1 MYLIAWQKQLQDY
14 ADKDTSASLK
24 TVFPGMLKELL
35 DTLQPGQLLP
45 AAFAK
50 CGLWPINKNKVLER
64 IPSAMQA
71 KDVAA
76 HLDSTLLERLEVRRF
91 GDKNAKKKQQ
101 GIKIPACQSYSKLEE
116 EKAEAED
123 SSMDDSED
131 KTEHSS
137 ISNKEKIE
145 NSDAKE
151 MISGFEWM
159 EESGAD
165 WLREEELRAEEL
177 PDLDIVV
184 PRKNLTACVVA
195 VYEGQWFLADICKDQ
210 TIVDPGYTRLNYMT
224 IKGKNSFTRGLKEDI
239 HLSWTRTSSLSL
251 CFQSLSTAAAI

>member
-1 MYLIAWQKQLQDY
+1 VYLTAWRKQLQDY
-14 ADKDTSASLK
+14 ADKDTSASLLVK

-64 IPSAMQA
+64 IPSAIQA

-76 HLDSTLLERLEVRRF
+76 HLDSTLRKRLEVRRF
-91 GDKNAKKKQQ
+91 RDKNAKKKQQ
-101 GIKIPACQSYSKLEE
+101 EIKVPACQPYSKLEE

-123 SSMDDSED
+123 SSMGDSED
-131 KTEHSS
+131 KTEPSS
-137 ISNKEKIE
+137 ISNEEEIE
-145 NSDAKE
+145 NSDAEE

-159 EESGAD
+159 EESGVD
-165 WLREEELRAEEL
+165 WLWEEELRTEEL

-210 TIVDPGYTRLNYMT
+210 TNVDPGYTRLNYMT
-224 IKGKNSFTRGLKEDI
+224 IKGKNSFTWGLKEDI
-239 HLSWTRTSSLSL
+239 GTCSPGRGHP
-251 CFQSLSTAAAI
+251 Q